1 MRHWLKKL
9 RTENGLT
16 QKEMADKLNI
26 AQNYYNMI
34 ENGDRQK
41 DINLSLVTKLA
52 ELFDVSVEWIAE
64 QEKER

>member
-16 QKEMADKLNI
+16 QQEIADKLNI
-26 AQNYYNMI
+26 APNYYNMI
-34 ENGDRQK
+34 ENGGRQK

>member
-16 QKEMADKLNI
+16 QKEMAEKLNI